1 VYESDLLYSG
11 GGGKQA
17 LDRCSPRSVRRAGG
31 EKKQSFVARLQ
42 SPIRSEGGGRKK
54 AKFCGA
60 IAVPDPFG
68 GRGPKKSKV
77 LWRDTNPARFFPVKH
92 TYLSLDTYATEKRSN
107 VPRPSRHGLAPNLS
121 TVRKQA
127 ALTARRLGTTQ
138 TSAMRGRFSRR
149 PDFVK
154 VRMITEAKR

>member
-1 VYESDLLYSG
+1 VWIVTHLSPFI
-11 GGGKQA
+11 
-17 LDRCSPRSVRRAGG
+17 PRSCMSRICYIRGAG
-31 EKKQSFVARLQ
+31 ENKHWTDAVPDPF
-42 SPIRSEGGGRKK
+42 GGRGAKK